1 MSLYSLSTGFNRSAI
16 MRKAWELSRNGT
28 IYQRS
33 QGFGYFLRRAWNV
46 ARCAKAGAIREAVA
60 PTLGRQAPVETYEPR
75 PLSPYEADML
85 AARCLDSTVVSLAV
99 QAAVRA
105 RYGVAA

>member
-46 ARCAKAGAIREAVA
+46 ARCAKAGAIREAA
-60 PTLGRQAPVETYEPR
+60 APVETFEPR
-75 PLSPYEADML
+75 PLSPFEADML
-85 AARCLDSTVVSLAV
+85 AARCIDSTVASLAV